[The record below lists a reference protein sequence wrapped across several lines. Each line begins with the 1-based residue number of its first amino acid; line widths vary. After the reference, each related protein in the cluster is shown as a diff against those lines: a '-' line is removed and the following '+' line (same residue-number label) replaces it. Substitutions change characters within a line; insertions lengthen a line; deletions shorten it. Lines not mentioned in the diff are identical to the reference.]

1 MSAILAFILYNLE
14 VVFFWLLRGWDQ
26 VQIVLVSNH
35 IYIVLVSNPPILTYD
50 FDLILG
56 SICLFGALLGWFCG
70 WSRARQ
76 FFLGLVM

>member
-1 MSAILAFILYNLE
+1 MSSILAFILYNLE
-14 VVFFWLLRGWDQ
+14 VFFFWLLRGWDQ

-56 SICLFGALLGWFCG
+56 SICLLEPYWAGFVVGVGLDN
-70 WSRARQ
+70 
-76 FFLGLVM
+76 FFWV